1 MIVRLT
7 VLFFA
12 MSHPSAM
19 TQSALTY
26 NQRVFRSIIISRVS
40 SEESERYVNLFRSI
54 FESDIFLEK

>member
-7 VLFFA
+7 VLFFP

-26 NQRVFRSIIISRVS
+26 NQKASDRSFFRG
-40 SEESERYVNLFRSI
+40 ESESYLNLFHSVL
-54 FESDIFLEK
+54 ESDIFLEK